1 MIEYLIFQ
9 WSIGSEGRSAKKGK
23 VIFFF
28 SWPLYIIGFLSPTT
42 KNEKYIFAWVPTSCC
57 VLGQK
62 KKHFLCLDKLS
73 FFPSGSFARSLTL
86 LTSKECISRKHN
98 WVLNNQCT
106 IWVTKIYFDH
116 HYLLSEEIYMYIC
129 TNASCQATKMYF
141 DFWPTNIKILKDNND
156 CLLDWFWRSYI
167 CISS

>member
-28 SWPLYIIGFLSPTT
+28 SRPLYIIGFLSPTEKM
-42 KNEKYIFAWVPTSCC
+42 KNTFSHECQPVAVSLAKKNNIF
-57 VLGQK
+57 LY
-62 KKHFLCLDKLS
+62 LDKLS
-73 FFPSGSFARSLTL
+73 FFPSGSFARSFTL

-106 IWVTKIYFDH
+106 IWVTKVYFDH
-116 HYLLSEEIYMYIC
+116 HYLWSEKICMYIC
-129 TNASCQATKMYF
+129 TIASCQATKMYF

>member
-1 MIEYLIFQ
+1 M
-9 WSIGSEGRSAKKGK
+9 IGSEGFCLTINKGRSAKKGK

-28 SWPLYIIGFLSPTT
+28 SRPLYIIGFLSPT
-42 KNEKYIFAWVPTSCC
+42 EKWKIHFPMSANQLLCPWP
-57 VLGQK
+57 K
-62 KKHFLCLDKLS
+62 KRHFLCLDKLS

-106 IWVTKIYFDH
+106 IWVTKVYFDH
-116 HYLLSEEIYMYIC
+116 HYLWSEKICMYIC